1 MNGEPHAGTPIGLDI
16 RRLRRI
22 AIFRL
27 FLAIPGLGAAFF
39 LAAGTLRY
47 WQAWV
52 YLAMTFI
59 LMSLMMVHLLRRNPG
74 LLERRMRT
82 REKEA
87 VQRKIIKFVDVFFV
101 IAFLLP
107 GFDRRWG
114 WSSVPPAVVMAADVI
129 SLLGYALFA
138 LVIRENPFAGRTVEV
153 EQKQKAIT
161 TGPYAVVR
169 HPMYSAMLLLYGS
182 APLALG
188 SWWALIPMSMVFVV
202 IPLRAIHEEKLLL
215 KELEGYGEYIQKT
228 KYRLIPGIW

>member
-1 MNGEPHAGTPIGLDI
+1 MNGEPHADTPNALDI

-22 AIFRL
+22 VISRL
-27 FLAIPGLGAAFF
+27 FLVFPGLGLAFF
-39 LAAGTLRY
+39 LPAGTFRY

-52 YLAMTFI
+52 YLAMMFI
-59 LMSLMMVHLLRRNPG
+59 LMSFMMVHLLRRDPR

-87 VQRKIIKFVDVFFV
+87 VQRKIVKLADVFFV

-114 WSSVPPAVVMAADVI
+114 WSSVPPAVVLAADVI

-138 LVIRENPFAGRTVEV
+138 LVIRENPFAGHTVEV

-169 HPMYSAMLLLYGS
+169 HPMYSAILLLYGS

-188 SWWALIPMSMVFVV
+188 SWWALIPMGMVFIV
-202 IPLRAIHEEKLLL
+202 IPLRAIHEEKFLL
-215 KELEGYGEYIQKT
+215 KELEGYGEYIQKI

>member
-1 MNGEPHAGTPIGLDI
+1 MNGELRSDTPDSLDI
-16 RRLRRI
+16 TRLRRTVI
-22 AIFRL
+22 TRL
-27 FLAIPGLGAAFF
+27 FLVFPGLGLAFF
-39 LAAGTLRY
+39 LPAGTFRY

-52 YLAMTFI
+52 YLAMMFI
-59 LMSLMMVHLLRRNPG
+59 LMSLMTAHLLRHDPG

-87 VQRKIIKFVDVFFV
+87 VQRKIIKFGDVFFV

-114 WSSVPPAVVMAADVI
+114 WSSVPPAVVLAADVI
-129 SLLGYALFA
+129 SLLGYGLFA
-138 LVIRENPFAGRTVEV
+138 LVIRENPFAGHTVEV
-153 EQKQKAIT
+153 EQKQKVIT

-169 HPMYSAMLLLYGS
+169 HPMYSAVLLLYGS

-188 SWWALIPMSMVFVV
+188 SWWALIPMSIVLIV
-202 IPLRAIHEEKLLL
+202 IPVRAIHEEGLLL
-215 KELEGYGEYIQKT
+215 KELKGYGEYIQRT